1 MTLQSIDLGNFPDW
15 LREDWEK
22 VVFAIMFVIASIA
35 VLLAFREMKNW
46 ERDAT
51 PPPPPRHT
59 VKKIFHDEAFQFLL
73 PEQFPENF
81 KVVLGDNHAFRF
93 KPKVTA
99 IHDLDNDPDNGPEP
113 DVAIAVPFIIPSVEA
128 HFPKHA
134 VPAVASTV
142 NPIHIGD
149 WEGLGPLPTDPLA
162 PPLDLEDLDKIDE
175 LEPEDP
181 KEEGVPKFVEF
192 KGLMTTPK
200 GKVLA
205 YLCIEDIT
213 PEPAAGAGMNGM
225 GDMDG
230 LGGLGGL
237 GGFDDLGGMGGM
249 GGFGGLDDMGM
260 GGFGGMGGDNMG
272 GDMMGGPPGGGAAEP
287 PEPERKCEFV
297 EEGSY
302 FHTYL
307 VKMVARKLCIV
318 EDADGDDIPIKL
330 RERVELRMPAEPEEQ
345 AGIP

>member
-128 HFPKHA
+128 HFRSTQFISVIGRVSGLCQQIRSPRPWTLKTWIRLTNLSPK
-134 VPAVASTV
+134 
-142 NPIHIGD
+142 IR
-149 WEGLGPLPTDPLA
+149 
-162 PPLDLEDLDKIDE
+162 K
-175 LEPEDP
+175 
-181 KEEGVPKFVEF
+181 KK
-192 KGLMTTPK
+192 
-200 GKVLA
+200 A
-205 YLCIEDIT
+205 YRNSSNSK
-213 PEPAAGAGMNGM
+213 A
-225 GDMDG
+225 
-230 LGGLGGL
+230 
-237 GGFDDLGGMGGM
+237 
-249 GGFGGLDDMGM
+249 
-260 GGFGGMGGDNMG
+260 
-272 GDMMGGPPGGGAAEP
+272 
-287 PEPERKCEFV
+287 
-297 EEGSY
+297 
-302 FHTYL
+302 
-307 VKMVARKLCIV
+307 
-318 EDADGDDIPIKL
+318 
-330 RERVELRMPAEPEEQ
+330 
-345 AGIP
+345 